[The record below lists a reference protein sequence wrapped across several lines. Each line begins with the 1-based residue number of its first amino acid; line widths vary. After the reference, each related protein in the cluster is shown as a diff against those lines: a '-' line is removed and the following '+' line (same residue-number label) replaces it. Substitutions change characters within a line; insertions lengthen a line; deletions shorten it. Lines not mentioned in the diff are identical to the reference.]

1 MNQTNDPADS
11 QAFSLFKEWVF
22 QRSDQFDAATIARD
36 PNWGLDRAA
45 LGDLCREMPE
55 SELARAL
62 LYAVFLGDVTLAQNL
77 WSERGPFKVHLVPSA
92 SNGLELNGEAYA
104 VPHDRMYLFEA
115 IRHIDQLKSMFDLI
129 NHQEITGL
137 LDGPGALF
145 LTGEKKVVVDLTRSV
160 EFEGEFPELSSEIVT
175 HPELVIALSE
185 AARGRPHSEAYDPVL
200 CWATPEMINT
210 YGAYLDPYLPVHG
223 VKLGDTFV
231 DFTRWKA
238 LHEQA
243 EIEGDAPPDC
253 DALSL
258 RCQASGNDVL
268 AQIVMQAFGS
278 KKQKHGIF
286 EKPGYVLCH
295 TSCRFLS
302 EFERSTALDTQN
314 YAAARSFTECY
325 VPFDL
330 MTLNA
335 HPSGK
340 FNCPTEIGFRHSGKG
355 KEIAFMNLGEDIHQA
370 LGPVLSH
377 NQWKFILRNECLQGR
392 DIVTA
397 VQVLGLDNQGM
408 VWRME
413 QETPGDLKDLGYRF
427 SPETEV
433 FLQDKKG
440 VTSRDRLNTG
450 ATCVDLSE
458 IKKYCRRTDINDFGI
473 RCGRAMLEATYEI
486 GLWPFKEPKRSLS
499 KLIPRLARTKD
510 PTDDLTDMAS
520 IARVI
525 IKDSPIDEC
534 VKHARTAAEWTL
546 LASIHGPEAMHPYL
560 REMPLT
566 SRGMVFSQDLGL

>member
-1 MNQTNDPADS
+1 MNQANDPADS
-11 QAFSLFKEWVF
+11 QSLSLFKEWVF

-45 LGDLCREMPE
+45 LGDLCRAMPE
-55 SELARAL
+55 SELAEAL

-77 WSERGPFKVHLVPSA
+77 WSERGPFKVHLMPSA
-92 SNGLELNGEAYA
+92 SNELELNGEAYA
-104 VPHDRMYLFEA
+104 VPNDRMYLFEA
-115 IRHIDQLKSMFDLI
+115 IRHIDQLKSMLDLI

-145 LTGEKKVVVDLTRSV
+145 LSGGQKIVAELARSV
-160 EFEGEFPELSSEIVT
+160 EFEGELPALDGEVVS
-175 HPELVIALSE
+175 HPELAIALSE
-185 AARGRPHSEAYDPVL
+185 AASGRPHSKAYDPVL
-200 CWATPEMINT
+200 CWATPEMIKA
-210 YGAYLDPYLPVHG
+210 YGAYLDPFTPVHG
-223 VKLGDTFV
+223 VKLGDSFV
-231 DFTRWKA
+231 DFPRWKV

-243 EIEGDAPPDC
+243 EIEGDEPPAC
-253 DALSL
+253 DAFTL
-258 RCQASGNDVL
+258 RCQASGNDYL
-268 AQIVMQAFGS
+268 AQIVVQAFGS
-278 KKQKHGIF
+278 KKQQHGIF
-286 EKPGYVLCH
+286 EKPGYLLCH
-295 TSCRFLS
+295 TTCQFLA
-302 EFERSTALDTQN
+302 EFEGPAALDSQN

-325 VPFDL
+325 VPLDL

-335 HPSGK
+335 HPGGR
-340 FNCPTEIGFRHSGKG
+340 FNHPIDIGFRHSGKG

-397 VQVLGLDNQGM
+397 VKVLGLDNQGM
-408 VWRME
+408 VWRLE

-427 SPETEV
+427 VPETEV
-433 FLQDKKG
+433 FLQDKRG

-458 IKKYCRRTDINDFGI
+458 IKTYCRRTDINEVGI
-473 RCGRAMLEATYEI
+473 GWGRCMLQNTYEI
-486 GLWPFKEPKRSLS
+486 GLWPFKEPKRPLS

-525 IKDSPIDEC
+525 IKDSPIEEC
-534 VKHARTAAEWTL
+534 VKHAKTASEWTL
-546 LASIHGPEAMHPYL
+546 LAGIHGPEAMQPYL
-560 REMPLT
+560 RVMPLT
-566 SRGMVFSQDLGL
+566 SRGVVFSQDLGL